1 MASADGRRPVWRSS
15 LAALLVLALSACA
28 AQRTP
33 VAGPPPAVRPV
44 TAAPERPTFTQVGV
58 ASWYGPEFH
67 GQTTANGER
76 FDMRAMTAAHRSLPF
91 GTIVRVTDL
100 ATGRAVRVRIN
111 DRGPLV
117 AGRILDL
124 SRRAAGQLGVDGD
137 GTARVRLEVVA
148 SDQSG
153 PAVGVAER

>member
-1 MASADGRRPVWRSS
+1 MAGAHGRHPARRGS
-15 LAALLVLALSACA
+15 LAPLLVLVLSACSVERTA
-28 AQRTP
+28 A
-33 VAGPPPAVRPV
+33 PPPAARPV
-44 TAAPERPTFTQVGV
+44 TVGPERPTFAQIGL
-58 ASWYGPEFH
+58 ACWYGPEFQ
-67 GQTTANGER
+67 GQATASGER

-100 ATGRAVRVRIN
+100 GTGRAVTVRIN

-117 AGRILDL
+117 AGRVLDL

-137 GTARVRLEVVA
+137 GTVRVRLEVFA
-148 SDQSG
+148 SDQRG

>member
-1 MASADGRRPVWRSS
+1 MAGDDGSPPGWRGYILS
-15 LAALLVLALSACA
+15 LLMLALSGCA

-33 VAGPPPAVRPV
+33 AVHPAAVAA
-44 TAAPERPTFTQVGV
+44 EWPTFSQVGI
-58 ASWYGPEFH
+58 ASWYEPQMQG
-67 GQTTANGER
+67 GTTASGER

-100 ATGRAVRVRIN
+100 GTRQVVKVRIN

-117 AGRILDL
+117 PGRVLDL
-124 SRRAAGQLGVDGD
+124 SKRAANELGMDGS
-137 GTARVRLEVVA
+137 GTARVRLEVFA

-153 PAVGVAER
+153 AAAGVAER